1 MDNKR
6 IANEEEAVK
15 LATQVF
21 KAQLMSRKANQTIK
35 ISTDYE
41 SKVEKV

>member
-1 MDNKR
+1 MDNER

-15 LATQVF
+15 IARQVF
-21 KAQLMSRKANQTIK
+21 KTQLMLRKANQTIK